1 MSGSNSQESFI
12 ESAAKSAFPI
22 QNLPYG
28 IFITANQ
35 PEPRTGV
42 AIGDKVLDLSMLESK
57 GLLPNAKTPVHST
70 GSLNAFASE
79 GRSFWVQTRTVIRS
93 LLSSSSDAKD
103 AVKECLVEKADAQM
117 QMPFHVG
124 SFTDFYAC
132 ENHASN
138 VGRLFRKGQPPL
150 MPNWKHLPVAY
161 HGRATTVF
169 VDGAPVVRPSGLV
182 MKPGQEAPEF
192 SQSNKMDYELELGIF
207 VGTGNPDGEPIAA
220 KDALDHIF
228 GFVLLNDWSAR
239 DIQAFEYKP
248 LGPFLGK
255 SFATSISPWVVTP
268 DALKPSM
275 HDHIMDGPKQAHY
288 LSSGPR
294 LMPHIDFS
302 VELETQDGGHKEI
315 CKANSKELYWTPD
328 QMLAHHSINGCVMQT
343 GDLLGTGT
351 ISGKTEGSLGSLLE
365 TTLNGAEP
373 LELSDGNKRTFLQ
386 DGDHLKIS
394 GYADCGDY
402 IAGFGEVGATL
413 LPARDLS

>member
-1 MSGSNSQESFI
+1 MSQDGISKSFVD
-12 ESAAKSAFPI
+12 SAAKSSFSI
-22 QNLPYG
+22 HNLPYG
-28 IFITANQ
+28 IFTTSDSDSA
-35 PEPRTGV
+35 RTGV
-42 AIGDKVLDLSMLESK
+42 AIGDKVVDLASLESQ
-57 GLLPNAKTPVHST
+57 GLLPKATHALHST
-70 GSLNAFASE
+70 GSLNAFASQAS
-79 GRSFWVQTRTVIRS
+79 SFWRQTRAS
-93 LLSSSSDAKD
+93 LQELLGENSPSKD
-103 AVKECLVEKADAQM
+103 AVSKALLDASDVHM
-117 QMPFHVG
+117 HMPFEVG

-182 MKPGQEAPEF
+182 MKPGEEAPEF
-192 SQSNKMDYELELGIF
+192 SASKKMDYELELGIF
-207 VGTGNPDGEPIAA
+207 VGTGNPDGEPIPA

-268 DALKPSM
+268 DALKPCM
-275 HDHIMDGPKQAHY
+275 EKHVVDGPKQASY
-288 LSSGPR
+288 LSSGPL
-294 LMPHIDFS
+294 LMPQIDFS

-351 ISGKTEGSLGSLLE
+351 ISGKVEGSLGSLLE
-365 TTLNGAEP
+365 TTLNGSEP
-373 LELSDGNKRTFLQ
+373 IEMSDGSKRTFLQ
-386 DGDHLKIS
+386 DGDHLTIS
-394 GYADCGDY
+394 GHADCGDY
-402 IAGFGEVGATL
+402 VVGFGEVGATL
-413 LPARDLS
+413 LPARNFS

>member
-1 MSGSNSQESFI
+1 MGESNTLKSFV
-12 ESAAKSAFPI
+12 ETAAKSAFPI

-28 IFITANQ
+28 VFVTAGNSG
-35 PEPRTGV
+35 PRTGV
-42 AIGDKVLDLSMLESK
+42 AIGDKVLDLSLLESK
-57 GLLPNAKTPVHST
+57 GLLPKSADPIHGT
-70 GSLNAFASE
+70 GSLNAFAAM
-79 GRSFWVQTRTVIRS
+79 GRSYWLKTRETLQS
-93 LLSSSSDAKD
+93 LLSESSDAKD
-103 AVKECLVEKADAQM
+103 AVSQCLIGREETQM
-117 QMPFHVG
+117 QMPFKVG

-169 VDGAPVVRPSGLV
+169 VDGTPVVRPSGLV

-192 SQSNKMDYELELGIF
+192 SASRKMDYELELGIF

-220 KDALDHIF
+220 KNALDHIF
-228 GFVLLNDWSAR
+228 GFVILNDWSAR

-268 DALKPSM
+268 DALKPCM
-275 HDHIMDGPKQAHY
+275 KDHVVDGPVQAEY
-288 LSSGPR
+288 LKNGSK

-315 CKANSKELYWTPD
+315 CEANSKELYWTPD

-351 ISGKTEGSLGSLLE
+351 ISGKEEGTLGSLLE
-365 TTLNGAEP
+365 ATMNGAEP
-373 LELSDGNKRTFLQ
+373 VDMSCGEKRTFLQ

-394 GYADCGDY
+394 GQANCGDY
-402 IAGFGEVGATL
+402 IVGFGEVGATL
-413 LPARDLS
+413 LPARELF